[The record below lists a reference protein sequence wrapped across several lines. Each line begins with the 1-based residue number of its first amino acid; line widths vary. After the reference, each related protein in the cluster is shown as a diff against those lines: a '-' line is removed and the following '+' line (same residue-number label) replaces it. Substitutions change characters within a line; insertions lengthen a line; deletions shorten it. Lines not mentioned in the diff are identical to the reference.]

1 MNTMT
6 NLFQRFALLAL
17 PLLAFAFS
25 SPSYAAGGAEA
36 APAAEAHHDGGAAH
50 DGGDAHADGHGGGDA
65 HGGGHGGDH
74 HGTPWKEIGL
84 HAVNLVILLGFL
96 GYLLRNMVPDALKN
110 RSAAIAGEIEDSS
123 ARRAAAQERYDELQG
138 RLDSFEKELAQLKA
152 EGEAQAGRE
161 RDAVLER
168 GEASAKA
175 IGESAERTI
184 HAAGQRAQQT
194 LRSEA
199 ARLAVELAADHIK
212 SDLNDDDNAR
222 LTADFI
228 ASLKG
233 HGGGDKGATNG

>member
-6 NLFQRFALLAL
+6 NLFRRFVLLAL
-17 PLLAFAFS
+17 PVAVFAFAA
-25 SPSYAAGGAEA
+25 PSFAAGG
-36 APAAEAHHDGGAAH
+36 
-50 DGGDAHADGHGGGDA
+50 GGDAHAAEAHAAEAGDHAGDHGGAAHGGDDA

-84 HAVNLVILLGFL
+84 HAVNLVLLLGFL
-96 GYLLRNMVPDALKN
+96 GYLLRNMIPDALKN
-110 RSAAIAGEIEDSS
+110 RSATIASAIQDSS
-123 ARRAAAQERYDELQG
+123 ERRASAQARYDELQG
-138 RLDSFEKELAQLKA
+138 RLDSFEAELAQLKA
-152 EGEAQAGRE
+152 EGEAQAARE
-161 RDAVLER
+161 RDAVLAR

-175 IGESAERTI
+175 IAESAERTI
-184 HAAGQRAQQT
+184 HAAGQRAQQS

-199 ARLAVELAADHIK
+199 ARLAVELAAEHIK